1 MSLKKDRIKFI
12 KEIKTIIENS
22 GATQENSNWCYK
34 YTLDTPSYGKLNIS
48 LPDKEEDHKITY
60 HVFTE
65 FEEPEKAKKKFDCG
79 YTGKYNFFLSDKDE
93 LIYMFEY
100 FILNV
105 TAEDLSIK
113 IPGFDGMTLREKFQ
127 AVQQDIEN
135 AF

>member
-12 KEIKTIIENS
+12 KSIKEILTNA
-22 GATQENSNWCYK
+22 GATQNNSNWCYK
-34 YTLDTPSYGKLNIS
+34 YSLNTPYGILNIS
-48 LPDKEEDHKITY
+48 LPNKEEDHKISY

-65 FEEPEKAKKKFDCG
+65 FEEPERARKKFDCG
-79 YTGKYNFFLSDKDE
+79 YLGKYNFFLTDKDE

-105 TAEDLSIK
+105 IAEDLSIK

-135 AF
+135 TF